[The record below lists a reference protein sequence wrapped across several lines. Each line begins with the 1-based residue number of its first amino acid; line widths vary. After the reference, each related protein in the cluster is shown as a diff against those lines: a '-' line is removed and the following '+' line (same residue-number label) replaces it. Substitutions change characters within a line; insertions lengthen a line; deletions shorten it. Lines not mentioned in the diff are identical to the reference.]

1 MGERWRLFVDLDEPP
16 SATEQ
21 MGRDEALLDEVLDG
35 APPALRVYRWRAPAL
50 TLGRFQPDDH
60 VDRDA
65 CDALGVEVAR
75 RPTGGRALLHGADL
89 TYAVALTRPSDVR
102 DSVEALYAH
111 LASALIGGLARLGVR
126 AEIASH
132 DGDPGPVCF
141 ASALGSDLR
150 VGSRKVCGSAQ
161 VRRGPAVLQ
170 HGSVLLDRLDLD
182 EVDLMLFDDEMGRT
196 EARGRLSDATVT
208 LSELGAPAD
217 AERVSAA
224 LVDGFADAL
233 GADFGAARRRVRRE
247 RERLTST

>member
-1 MGERWRLFVDLDEPP
+1 MAERWRLFLDLDDPP
-16 SATEQ
+16 SAPEQ
-21 MGRDEALLDEVLDG
+21 MARDEALLDEVAAG
-35 APPALRVYRWRAPAL
+35 APPALRIYRWRRPAL

-60 VDRDA
+60 VDRA
-65 CDALGVEVAR
+65 TCDALGVEVAR

-102 DSVEALYAH
+102 DSVDALYAH
-111 LASALIGGLARLGVR
+111 LARGLMDGLARLGVR
-126 AEIASH
+126 AEVASH

-150 VGSRKVCGSAQ
+150 VGRRKVCGSAQ
-161 VRRGPAVLQ
+161 VHRGPAVLQ

-182 EVDLMLFDDEMGRT
+182 EGDLMRFDDEMART
-196 EARGRLSDATVT
+196 RARARLRDATVT
-208 LSELGAPAD
+208 LAELGATTEPAF
-217 AERVSAA
+217 VGAA

-233 GADFGAARRRVRRE
+233 VADFGGARRGLGRP

>member
-1 MGERWRLFVDLDEPP
+1 MAERWRLFVDLDEPP
-16 SATEQ
+16 SAAEQ
-21 MGRDEALLDEVLDG
+21 MGRDEALLEEVRGG
-35 APPALRVYRWRAPAL
+35 APPALRIYRWRAPAL

-60 VDRDA
+60 VDHDA

-111 LASALIGGLARLGVR
+111 LARALIDGLARLGVR
-126 AEIASH
+126 AEVASH

-161 VRRGPAVLQ
+161 VHRGPAVLQ
-170 HGSVLLDRLDLD
+170 HGSVLLDRLDID
-182 EVDLMLFDDEMGRT
+182 EADLMIFEDEMART
-196 EARGRLSDATVT
+196 TARGRLNDATVT
-208 LSELGAPAD
+208 LNELGAPAD
-217 AERVSAA
+217 AERVGAA
-224 LVDGFADAL
+224 LVDAFGDVL
-233 GADFGAARRRVRRE
+233 GADFGAAGARLRPR